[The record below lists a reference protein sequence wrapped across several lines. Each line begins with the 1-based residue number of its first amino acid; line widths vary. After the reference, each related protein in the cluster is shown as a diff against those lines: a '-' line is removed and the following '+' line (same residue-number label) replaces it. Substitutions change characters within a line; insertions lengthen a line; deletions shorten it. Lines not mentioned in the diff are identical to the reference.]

1 MLKCLF
7 ISFVC
12 FLVELF
18 IYLYLFLL
26 SCEFFF
32 IPSSS
37 SLFPPSFFFLFFLCP
52 DLLRYYWHIALYKCK
67 KYSLIIWCAYISK
80 NNYHSKNNTIIW
92 SSKLNSG
99 YISKGSW
106 RDIYIFMFIA
116 VLFTYTHILWNIIQP
131 CIKGE
136 NSANFW
142 WCEISQKNLYC
153 VISLTFEIWKTK
165 LIKAEQNSDCQ
176 GLGHERNGGI
186 SVKGYK
192 LTDKR

>member
-1 MLKCLF
+1 M
-7 ISFVC
+7 
-12 FLVELF
+12 
-18 IYLYLFLL
+18 
-26 SCEFFF
+26 
-32 IPSSS
+32 
-37 SLFPPSFFFLFFLCP
+37 
-52 DLLRYYWHIALYKCK
+52 
-67 KYSLIIWCAYISK
+67 IIWCAYISK

-99 YISKGSW
+99 YISKWSW
-106 RDIYIFMFIA
+106 SEIFGIFMFIA

-136 NSANFW
+136 NSCQFLVVWNKS
-142 WCEISQKNLYC
+142 ENLLC
-153 VISLTFEIWKTK
+153 DITNIWNLKTK

-192 LTDKR
+192 PDKRWVHSEIKYTDNLYSVMIIVNSTTYVRSVYFSPQFLSHCNKIWNDETKGFKTTDKLQFSYSSSRLIFY